1 MKKNITA
8 DDLKLKIENLKI
20 IQAQQL
26 QELTVQLE
34 VAKQSM
40 QPLNIIKNTF
50 IDAIDLAP
58 SLKSN
63 LISGAITLAST
74 YLFKNSMLG
83 NSDNKFARVAG
94 RGLKLLLNNF
104 KRFA

>member
-1 MKKNITA
+1 MKTTITA
-8 DDLKLKIENLKI
+8 DDLKFKIENLKKL
-20 IQAQQL
+20 QSQQL
-26 QELTVQLE
+26 QDLTIQLE
-34 VAKQSM
+34 VTKQSL

-50 IDAIDLAP
+50 IDAINLAP

-83 NSDNKFARVAG
+83 NSNNKLVRVAG
-94 RGLKLLLNNF
+94 RGLKLLLNNI
-104 KRFA
+104 KRLA